1 MLTLGCPDL
10 LVTVDR
16 HSLRLKGKCLRFW
29 FQIQFLPGKNN
40 DTPDC
45 MLRVYDKT
53 KAEEDEVNLAKLG
66 MLFDMDELSNNE
78 LGAAISMCHI
88 ASVTECCVSKVG
100 RYSEDDQAITI
111 PDIVCEG
118 EKDGQYQALMK
129 AVIEGFPE
137 KVNECSLLLQPFH
150 KCWSN
155 ISVVIQDKLEFLLY
169 YVSNLRTRLVVPKGL
184 RNGIQNILH
193 ADHRRDLTLVKRRA
207 QEHVYWHS
215 LNASPQVIH

>member
-10 LVTVDR
+10 LVTVDH
-16 HSLRLKGKCLRFW
+16 HSLILGNRSLADIPNPRLYRLKEKCLRFW
-29 FQIQFLPGKNN
+29 FQIQYLPGKNN

-53 KAEEDEVNLAKLG
+53 EAEEDEVNLAKLD
-66 MLFDMDELSNNE
+66 MLFDKDELSDNE

-100 RYSEDDQAITI
+100 RYSKDDQAITI
-111 PDIVCEG
+111 PDIVSEG
-118 EKDGQYQALMK
+118 EKDGQYQVLMK
-129 AVIEGFPE
+129 AVKEGFPE
-137 KVNECSLLLQPFH
+137 KVKECSLHLQPFH

-155 ISVVIQDKLEFLLY
+155 ISVVYQDKLEFLLY

-184 RNGIQNILH
+184 RNGI
-193 ADHRRDLTLVKRRA
+193 
-207 QEHVYWHS
+207 
-215 LNASPQVIH
+215 